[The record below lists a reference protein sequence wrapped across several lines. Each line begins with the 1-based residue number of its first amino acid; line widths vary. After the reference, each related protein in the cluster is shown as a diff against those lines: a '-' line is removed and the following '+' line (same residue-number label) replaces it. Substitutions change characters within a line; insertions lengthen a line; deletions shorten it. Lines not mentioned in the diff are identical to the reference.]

1 MLTPQ
6 RSRMVILV
14 AVLSGCSTM
23 QITSDYDPSANFAD
37 LRSYNWIP
45 EPQKVSGDPKID
57 NPFIERR
64 IRDAVDKQLAAQGY
78 EKRSSGTPD
87 FLIGYQVAIGKKLA
101 VSTVNN
107 YYGYGVG
114 AGWHH
119 RGARR
124 YGASRVYVSEAY
136 VYEYDQG
143 SLVIDVVDPETQKLI
158 WRGSAQAE
166 VDRSASREK
175 REKRISKAV
184 QKILAGFPPKP
195 K

>member
-6 RSRMVILV
+6 RSRMVIVV

-136 VYEYDQG
+136 VYEYDL
-143 SLVIDVVDPETQKLI
+143 SLIHI
-158 WRGSAQAE
+158 
-166 VDRSASREK
+166 
-175 REKRISKAV
+175 
-184 QKILAGFPPKP
+184 
-195 K
+195 